1 MPKSIFKAENIKL
14 HRSMLLYLHL
24 AALIIFPLLIGVYYG
39 SRKNLTTSAN
49 MVDMFNTI
57 LALISPLA
65 ISIVVS
71 VVFDREEKAGNFQNW
86 LTQPMSKGKTI
97 MGQLIYYWLLY
108 VIEVIGTNLIY
119 YLVLTAVYHVT
130 GISFLKLFSLSIV
143 FAVLGFLQYEFAEL
157 VSLKWNIGGSL
168 ILGFFGSVISMLGV
182 TSLFDLVWP
191 FIPWAWQSRLTVFWR
206 LNIPAD
212 YVKMATLFYL
222 VPVILTAILS
232 WLIFRYFN
240 HWQGTKNNGT

>member
-49 MVDMFNTI
+49 MVDMFSTI

-212 YVKMATLFYL
+212 YVKMATLSYL

-240 HWQGTKNNGT
+240 HWQGTKK

>member
-130 GISFLKLFSLSIV
+130 GISFLKLFLLSIV

-157 VSLKWNIGGSL
+157 VSLKWNIGGIL
-168 ILGFFGSVISMLGV
+168 ICGFFGSVI
-182 TSLFDLVWP
+182 
-191 FIPWAWQSRLTVFWR
+191 
-206 LNIPAD
+206 
-212 YVKMATLFYL
+212 
-222 VPVILTAILS
+222 
-232 WLIFRYFN
+232 
-240 HWQGTKNNGT
+240 

>member
-212 YVKMATLFYL
+212 YAKMATLSYL

-240 HWQGTKNNGT
+240 HWQGTKK

>member
-24 AALIIFPLLIGVYYG
+24 ITLVIFPLLMGVYYG
-39 SRKNLTTSAN
+39 SRKNLTTPAN
-49 MVDMFNTI
+49 MVNMFNTI

-212 YVKMATLFYL
+212 YVKMATLSYL
-222 VPVILTAILS
+222 IPMILTVIFS

-240 HWQGTKNNGT
+240 NWQGTKNSDA

>member
-57 LALISPLA
+57 LALISPLS

-212 YVKMATLFYL
+212 YVKMATLSYL

-240 HWQGTKNNGT
+240 HWQGTKK

>member
-119 YLVLTAVYHVT
+119 YLILTAVYHVT

-212 YVKMATLFYL
+212 YVKMATLSYL

-240 HWQGTKNNGT
+240 HWQGTKK

>member
-212 YVKMATLFYL
+212 YVKMATLSYM

-232 WLIFRYFN
+232 WLIFSYFN
-240 HWQGTKNNGT
+240 HWQGTKK

>member
-24 AALIIFPLLIGVYYG
+24 AALIIFPLLIGIYYG

-130 GISFLKLFSLSIV
+130 GISFLKLFSLSVV

-212 YVKMATLFYL
+212 YVKMATLSYL

-240 HWQGTKNNGT
+240 HWQGTKK

>member
-1 MPKSIFKAENIKL
+1 MLKSIFKAENIKL

-86 LTQPMSKGKTI
+86 LTQPMNKGKI
-97 MGQLIYYWLLY
+97 VMGQLIFYWLLY
-108 VIEVIGTNLIY
+108 VIEVIGANLIY

-143 FAVLGFLQYEFAEL
+143 FAVLGFLQYEIAEL

-191 FIPWAWQSRLTVFWR
+191 VIPWTWQSRLTVFWR

-212 YVKMATLFYL
+212 YVKMATLSYL
-222 VPVILTAILS
+222 LPVILTAILS

-240 HWQGTKNNGT
+240 HWQGIKK

>member
-212 YVKMATLFYL
+212 YVKMATLSYL

-240 HWQGTKNNGT
+240 HWQGTKK

>member
-24 AALIIFPLLIGVYYG
+24 AALIIFPLLIGIYYG

-212 YVKMATLFYL
+212 YVKMATLSYL

-240 HWQGTKNNGT
+240 HWQGTKK

>member
-1 MPKSIFKAENIKL
+1 MLKSIFKAENIKL

-86 LTQPMSKGKTI
+86 LTQPMNKGKI
-97 MGQLIYYWLLY
+97 VMGQLIYYWLLY
-108 VIEVIGTNLIY
+108 VIEVIGANLIY
-119 YLVLTAVYHVT
+119 FLVLTAVYHVT

-143 FAVLGFLQYEFAEL
+143 FAVLGFLQYEIAEL

-191 FIPWAWQSRLTVFWR
+191 VIPWTWQSRLTVFWR
-206 LNIPAD
+206 LNIPSD
-212 YVKMATLFYL
+212 YVKMATLSYL

-240 HWQGTKNNGT
+240 HWQGTKK

>member
-86 LTQPMSKGKTI
+86 LTQPMTKGKTI
-97 MGQLIYYWLLY
+97 MGQLIFYWLLY

-212 YVKMATLFYL
+212 YVKMATLSYL

-240 HWQGTKNNGT
+240 HWQGTKK

>member
-14 HRSMLLYLHL
+14 NRSMLLYLHL

>member
-130 GISFLKLFSLSIV
+130 GISFFKLFSLSIV

-212 YVKMATLFYL
+212 YVKMATLSYL

-240 HWQGTKNNGT
+240 HWQGTKK

>member
-191 FIPWAWQSRLTVFWR
+191 LIPWAWQSRLTVFWR

-212 YVKMATLFYL
+212 YVKMATLSYL

-240 HWQGTKNNGT
+240 HWQGTKK

>member
-191 FIPWAWQSRLTVFWR
+191 FIPWAWQGRLTVFWR
-206 LNIPAD
+206 LNISAD
-212 YVKMATLFYL
+212 YVKMATLSYL

-240 HWQGTKNNGT
+240 HWQGTKK

>member
-24 AALIIFPLLIGVYYG
+24 AALIIFPLLIGIYYG

-49 MVDMFNTI
+49 IVDMFSTI

-212 YVKMATLFYL
+212 YVKMATLSYL

-240 HWQGTKNNGT
+240 HWQGTKK

>member
-168 ILGFFGSVISMLGV
+168 ILGFFGLVISMLGV

-212 YVKMATLFYL
+212 YVKMATLSYL

-240 HWQGTKNNGT
+240 HWQGTKK

>member
-24 AALIIFPLLIGVYYG
+24 IILVIFPLLMGVYYG
-39 SRKNLTTSAN
+39 SRKNLTTPAN
-49 MVDMFNTI
+49 MVDTFNTMG
-57 LALISPLA
+57 ALITPLA

-86 LTQPMSKGKTI
+86 LTQPISKGKTI

-130 GISFLKLFSLSIV
+130 GISFLKLLSLSIV

-212 YVKMATLFYL
+212 YVKMATLSYL
-222 VPVILTAILS
+222 IPMILTVIFS

-240 HWQGTKNNGT
+240 NWQGTKNSDA

>member
-1 MPKSIFKAENIKL
+1 MLKSIFKAENIKL

-86 LTQPMSKGKTI
+86 LTQPMNKGKI
-97 MGQLIYYWLLY
+97 VMGQLIYYWLLY
-108 VIEVIGTNLIY
+108 VIEVIGANLIY

-143 FAVLGFLQYEFAEL
+143 FAVLGFLQYEIAEL

-191 FIPWAWQSRLTVFWR
+191 VIPWTWQSRLTVFWR

-212 YVKMATLFYL
+212 YVKMATLSYL
-222 VPVILTAILS
+222 LPVILTAILS

-240 HWQGTKNNGT
+240 HWQGIKK

>member
-86 LTQPMSKGKTI
+86 LIQPMSKGKTI

-130 GISFLKLFSLSIV
+130 GISFFKLFSLSIV

-212 YVKMATLFYL
+212 YVKMATLSYL

-240 HWQGTKNNGT
+240 HWQGTKK

>member
-130 GISFLKLFSLSIV
+130 GISFLKLFSLSVV

-212 YVKMATLFYL
+212 YVKMATLSYL

-240 HWQGTKNNGT
+240 HWQGTKK

>member
-1 MPKSIFKAENIKL
+1 
-14 HRSMLLYLHL
+14 MLLYLHL
-24 AALIIFPLLIGVYYG
+24 AALIIFPLLIGIYYG

-212 YVKMATLFYL
+212 YVKMATLSYL

-240 HWQGTKNNGT
+240 HWQGTKK

>member
-97 MGQLIYYWLLY
+97 MGQLIFYWLLY

-119 YLVLTAVYHVT
+119 YLVLTAVFHVT

-212 YVKMATLFYL
+212 YVKMATLSYL

-240 HWQGTKNNGT
+240 HWQGTKK

>member
-49 MVDMFNTI
+49 MVDMFSTI

-108 VIEVIGTNLIY
+108 VIEMIGTNLIY

-212 YVKMATLFYL
+212 YVKMATLSYL

-240 HWQGTKNNGT
+240 HWQGTKK

>member
-119 YLVLTAVYHVT
+119 YLVLTDVYHVT

-212 YVKMATLFYL
+212 YVKMATLSYL

-240 HWQGTKNNGT
+240 HWQGTKK

>member
-119 YLVLTAVYHVT
+119 YLVLTAIYHVT

-182 TSLFDLVWP
+182 TSLFDLIWP

-212 YVKMATLFYL
+212 YVKMATLSYL

-240 HWQGTKNNGT
+240 HWQGTKK

>member
-108 VIEVIGTNLIY
+108 VIEVIGTNFIY

-143 FAVLGFLQYEFAEL
+143 FAVLGFLQYEFAQL

-182 TSLFDLVWP
+182 TSLFDLIWP

-212 YVKMATLFYL
+212 YVKMATLSYL

-240 HWQGTKNNGT
+240 HWQGTKK

>member
-49 MVDMFNTI
+49 MVDMFSTI

-212 YVKMATLFYL
+212 YVKMATLSYL
-222 VPVILTAILS
+222 IPVILTAILS

-240 HWQGTKNNGT
+240 HWQGTKK

>member
-119 YLVLTAVYHVT
+119 YLVLTAFYHVT

-212 YVKMATLFYL
+212 YVKMATLSYL

-240 HWQGTKNNGT
+240 HWQGTKK

>member
-24 AALIIFPLLIGVYYG
+24 AALIIFPLLIGIYYG

-191 FIPWAWQSRLTVFWR
+191 FIPWAWQGRLTVFWR

-212 YVKMATLFYL
+212 YVKMATLSYL

-240 HWQGTKNNGT
+240 HWQGTKK

>member
-24 AALIIFPLLIGVYYG
+24 IILVIFPLLMGVYYG
-39 SRKNLTTSAN
+39 SRKNLTTPAN
-49 MVDMFNTI
+49 MVDTFNTMW
-57 LALISPLA
+57 ALITPLA

-86 LTQPMSKGKTI
+86 LTQPISKGKTI

-212 YVKMATLFYL
+212 YVKMATLSYL
-222 VPVILTAILS
+222 IPMILTVIFS

-240 HWQGTKNNGT
+240 NWQGTKNSDA

>member
-182 TSLFDLVWP
+182 TSLFDLIWP
-191 FIPWAWQSRLTVFWR
+191 FIPWTWQSRLTVFWR

-212 YVKMATLFYL
+212 YVKMATLSYL

-240 HWQGTKNNGT
+240 HWQGTKK